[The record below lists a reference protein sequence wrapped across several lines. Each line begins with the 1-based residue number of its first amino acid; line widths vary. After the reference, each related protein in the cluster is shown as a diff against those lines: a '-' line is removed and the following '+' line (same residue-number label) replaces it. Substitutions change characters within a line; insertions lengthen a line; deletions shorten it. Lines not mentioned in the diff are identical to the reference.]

1 MTGVS
6 DSFDR
11 PINYL
16 RISVTDRCNL
26 RCSYCMPLEGIETLS
41 HDDILR
47 YEEILDV
54 AKAAAEVGISKVR
67 LTGGEPL
74 VRAGLSSLIKMLA
87 EVKGIDDLSVTTNG
101 ILLDQLATELKE
113 AGLNRVNIS
122 LDSLVPEKFEQ
133 ITRMGK
139 LVNVL
144 RGIASAKAA
153 GLSPIKINMVVMR
166 GINDNEIVDFAR
178 KTLDDGWHVRFIE
191 FMPVGEDQQEGRE
204 RFISIPE
211 IAERIESLGHLE
223 PHKLDGNGPAKYF
236 RLPGASGTIG
246 FISPVSEHFCFQ
258 CNRLRLTADGKLRPC
273 LLSDDE
279 LDLREPLRQGA
290 STDDLK
296 KLIRQAIDSKPECHN
311 LKTGTTA
318 KNRNMCQIG
327 G

>member
-41 HDDILR
+41 HNDILR
-47 YEEILDV
+47 YEEILNV

-74 VRAGLSSLIKMLA
+74 VRARLVSLIGMLS
-87 EVKGIDDLSVTTNG
+87 EVEGIDDLSVTTNG
-101 ILLDQLATELKE
+101 ILLNQLGAEIKE
-113 AGLNRVNIS
+113 SGLNRVNVS

-133 ITRMGK
+133 ITRVGK
-139 LVNVL
+139 LEDVL
-144 RGIASAKAA
+144 SGIATAKAA

-166 GINDNEIVDFAR
+166 DINDNEIIDFAQ
-178 KTLDDGWHVRFIE
+178 KTVNDGWHVRFIE
-191 FMPVGEDQQEGRE
+191 FMPVGEEQQEGQE

-211 IAERIESLGHLE
+211 IRERIESLGHLE
-223 PHKLDGNGPAKYF
+223 PHILDGNGPAKYF
-236 RLPGASGTIG
+236 RLPGANGTIG

-258 CNRLRLTADGKLRPC
+258 CKVA
-273 LLSDDE
+273 
-279 LDLREPLRQGA
+279 
-290 STDDLK
+290 
-296 KLIRQAIDSKPECHN
+296 
-311 LKTGTTA
+311 
-318 KNRNMCQIG
+318 
-327 G
+327 